1 MIRTLSQYRSFP
13 RSVQLLLLN
22 QLTINV
28 GFYMLI
34 PYLADHLSQ
43 GLGLATWLVGLIL
56 GVRNFSQQGM
66 FLIGGSLADRYGY
79 KPLIVA
85 GCALRTAGFALLGLV
100 DNVPALIAAS
110 AATGFAGALFNPA
123 VRAYLAQDS
132 GERRV
137 EAFALFS
144 VFYQTGILIGPLVGL
159 ALTGLAFSITCLVAA
174 GVFALLT
181 MLQLRAL
188 PARRG
193 DDPQQGE
200 DSTGGASAVL
210 RQWAQVASSRGF
222 LLFSLAMIGSY
233 VLSFQVYLALPL
245 QARAIAL
252 AAVDPTVVVAGV
264 FAVSGGVTIAAQ
276 MGVTAWCRAHLGP
289 GRALSRGLLVLAL
302 AFVPILLSELLLG
315 VLPSLARST
324 AGPILAAVC
333 LLLAAAILALGTAV
347 VFPFEMD
354 TIVTLSHG
362 RLVATHYGLYNTV
375 CGVGILL
382 GNLGTGWA
390 LDLARSAG
398 AAAAPWAVLIIIG
411 VFSAAALAML
421 QRRGLLTPQP
431 VPAEPCDAQPSNN
444 DMGRPETLSDAG
456 DLGSRTAHLA
466 PAARYLDAPT
476 TSRYGGPWFPEGLT
490 QPLPIR
496 YVPVAPQPAQR
507 LSVPSPALPQVP
519 PRAHPVL
526 RAQPQGAS
534 AGGRPAGS
542 APGRSSFSVEPLSR
556 EGESRLVIAD
566 GGGPASDTGFGGG
579 AFGFEEDRR
588 PAALFDPTYQLLAE
602 EASGRARLL

>member
-1 MIRTLSQYRSFP
+1 MRTLSQYRSFP
-13 RSVQLLLLN
+13 QSVQLLLLN

-43 GLGLATWLVGLIL
+43 DLGLATWLVGLIL

-100 DNVPALIAAS
+100 DNVPALIAAA

-132 GERRV
+132 RERRV

-144 VFYQTGILIGPLVGL
+144 VFYQAGILVGPLVGL

-181 MLQLRAL
+181 LLQLRAL

-193 DDPQQGE
+193 DEQE
-200 DSTGGASAVL
+200 ASTDSTAARGEPSSVL
-210 RQWAQVASSRGF
+210 RQWARVASSRGF

-233 VLSFQVYLALPL
+233 VLSYQVYLALPL
-245 QARAIAL
+245 QARAIAT
-252 AAVDPTVVVAGV
+252 AVDPTVLVAAV
-264 FAVSGGVTIAAQ
+264 FAVSGGVTITAQ
-276 MGVTAWCRAHLGP
+276 MGVTAWCRRRWGP
-289 GRALSRGLLVLAL
+289 GLALSRGLLVLAL
-302 AFVPILLSELLLG
+302 AFVPMLLG
-315 VLPSLARST
+315 EALLAVLPALARST
-324 AGPILAAVC
+324 AGTVLATVC

-354 TIVTLSHG
+354 TIVALSKG

-390 LDLARSAG
+390 LDLARGAG
-398 AAAAPWAVLIIIG
+398 AAPVPWAVLIAIG
-411 VFSAAALAML
+411 ALSAAALAIL
-421 QRRGLLTPQP
+421 HRRGLLT
-431 VPAEPCDAQPSNN
+431 AQPSTPPTEPPDGQCVSN
-444 DMGRPETLSDAG
+444 DDAG
-456 DLGSRTAHLA
+456 TLDPVPDVLDDNGERTAPFA
-466 PAARYLDAPT
+466 PDAQL
-476 TSRYGGPWFPEGLT
+476 YNGQWFPESPT
-490 QPLPIR
+490 QPI
-496 YVPVAPQPAQR
+496 PVHRLSRARVMHPLAPVCPPAQVRASTVRQPAT
-507 LSVPSPALPQVP
+507 LAATCATSSTEP
-519 PRAHPVL
+519 PGRA
-526 RAQPQGAS
+526 RAR
-534 AGGRPAGS
+534 RPA
-542 APGRSSFSVEPLSR
+542 
-556 EGESRLVIAD
+556 IAD
-566 GGGPASDTGFGGG
+566 HWDGRARAGRGMGPWRP
-579 AFGFEEDRR
+579 ELDRR
-588 PAALFDPTYQLLAE
+588 PAALFDPTYQSLNP
-602 EASGRARLL
+602 

>member
-1 MIRTLSQYRSFP
+1 MRTVSRYRSFP

-22 QLTINV
+22 QLTINI

-43 GLGLATWLVGLIL
+43 ELGLATWVVGLIL

-100 DNVPALIAAS
+100 DNVPALIVAS

-144 VFYQTGILIGPLVGL
+144 VFYQAGILIGPLVGL

-174 GVFALLT
+174 GVFAVLT
-181 MLQLRAL
+181 LLQLRAL

-193 DDPQQGE
+193 DDQDESGDPSGE
-200 DSTGGASAVL
+200 TSSVL

-222 LLFSLAMIGSY
+222 FLFSMAMIGSY
-233 VLSFQVYLALPL
+233 VLSYQVYLALPL
-245 QARAIAL
+245 QARAIAI
-252 AAVDPTVVVAGV
+252 AAVDPTVLVAAV

-276 MGVTAWCRAHLGP
+276 MGVTAWCRSRWGAGS
-289 GRALSRGLLVLAL
+289 ALSRGLLVLAL
-302 AFVPILLSELLLG
+302 AFVPILSGEVLLAL
-315 VLPSLARST
+315 LPSLARGG
-324 AGPILAAVC
+324 AGAILAMSC
-333 LLLAAAILALGTAV
+333 LLLTAATLALGTAV

-354 TIVTLSHG
+354 TIVALSRG

-382 GNLGTGWA
+382 GNLGTGWT
-390 LDLARSAG
+390 LDLARGAG
-398 AAAAPWAVLIIIG
+398 AAPAPWAVLIVIG
-411 VFSAAALAML
+411 VLSAAALVML
-421 QRRGLLTPQP
+421 QRRGLLTGQAA
-431 VPAEPCDAQPSNN
+431 PAESPVEQRADEGADREESRPDAFGV
-444 DMGRPETLSDAG
+444 DE
-456 DLGSRTAHLA
+456 RTAPIAL
-466 PAARYLDAPT
+466 AARPPGASDSSGSYDEPWSPESPT
-476 TSRYGGPWFPEGLT
+476 R
-490 QPLPIR
+490 PLPVRLDLIR
-496 YVPVAPQPAQR
+496 PYPLVR
-507 LSVPSPALPQVP
+507 NRSPDESTGSPDAL
-519 PRAHPVL
+519 
-526 RAQPQGAS
+526 S
-534 AGGRPAGS
+534 AGPSAFSGQAPVQAGAVRFVAS
-542 APGRSSFSVEPLSR
+542 DRTERAFNSSFD
-556 EGESRLVIAD
+556 IACD
-566 GGGPASDTGFGGG
+566 S
-579 AFGFEEDRR
+579 GFEHGMSNSEGDRR
-588 PAALFDPTYQLLAE
+588 PSALFDPTYETLSNEQV
-602 EASGRARLL
+602 SVRTRSS